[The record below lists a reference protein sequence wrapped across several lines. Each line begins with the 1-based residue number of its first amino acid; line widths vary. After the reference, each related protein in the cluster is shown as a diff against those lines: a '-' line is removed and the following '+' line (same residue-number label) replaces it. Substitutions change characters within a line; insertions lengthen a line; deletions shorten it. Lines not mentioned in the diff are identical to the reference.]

1 MQPNVQ
7 SSTVSGT
14 SVLSLYK
21 ETYGARQQK
30 SETRKHCRIHKRCRK
45 YGASAL
51 KFIDNMPKQYQ
62 AVEIFQRN
70 GRRIFVI
77 LEIPA
82 FLLYII
88 SILASRRAYL
98 SEVRL
103 DLSSTTFKRKP
114 NSSLSPHLR
123 NRAAA
128 IARFRYLNYEILH
141 FKRASTSKL
150 PTKFRLSTFARSAPL
165 PILLNAYTRTGGAKV
180 FRS

>member
-1 MQPNVQ
+1 MALGNKNQ
-7 SSTVSGT
+7 
-14 SVLSLYK
+14 
-21 ETYGARQQK
+21 
-30 SETRKHCRIHKRCRK
+30 TRKHCRIHKRYGK
-45 YGASAL
+45 SGASAL

-62 AVEIFQRN
+62 AVEIFRN
-70 GRRIFVI
+70 GRWIFVI
-77 LEIPA
+77 LEILA

-88 SILASRRAYL
+88 SILASRRAYP
-98 SEVRL
+98 SEARIA
-103 DLSSTTFKRKP
+103 LSSATFKRNP

-165 PILLNAYTRTGGAKV
+165 PVLLNAYTRTRQAVRAKV
-180 FRS
+180 FCS

>member
-7 SSTVSGT
+7 SSVSGT

-21 ETYGARQQK
+21 GTYGARQQK

-45 YGASAL
+45 YGAL

-62 AVEIFQRN
+62 AVEIFRRN

-77 LEIPA
+77 LEIPT

-88 SILASRRAYL
+88 SILASRRAYP
-98 SEVRL
+98 SEARL
-103 DLSSTTFKRKP
+103 DLSSATFKRNP

-165 PILLNAYTRTGGAKV
+165 PVLLNAHIRTGGAKV